1 MPYNCETCARD
12 FKNPQA
18 LKNHKK
24 SHGVFESLKTEGGP
38 NMSDDKFCKDCL
50 DYRLENDKLS
60 NQIKEIEKK
69 SKIQVAKIKNDVK
82 ANQGHIS
89 AKELIQCQSHGP
101 EAIKEL
107 NEEFVVYPKNIL
119 KDKIENQG
127 IKLEIIKS
135 LVPGL
140 GDILENG
147 IELPDELFTGKHN
160 DNR

>member
-1 MPYNCETCARD
+1 MPYNCETCGKDVR
-12 FKNPQA
+12 NPQA

-24 SHGVFESLKTEGGP
+24 SHGVFESLKPEGGP
-38 NMSDDKFCKDCL
+38 IMTDDKFCKGCL
-50 DYRLENDKLS
+50 DYRLENDKLT
-60 NQIKEIEKK
+60 NQINEIEKQAK
-69 SKIQVAKIKNDVK
+69 TNMAKIKNDVK

-101 EAIKEL
+101 DAIKEL
-107 NEEFVVYPKNIL
+107 NEDYVVYPKSIL
-119 KDKIENQG
+119 KDKIENHG

-147 IELPDELFTGKHN
+147 IELPDELFTGKHE
-160 DNR
+160 